1 MSILHKAYS
10 NTGPFTL
17 NILLMCSLTICIS
30 KQRTMHD
37 LSNTVPA
44 ISSKSSQQKH
54 TPRVCFGS
62 LVSVITVRLQDC
74 CEVESREPLFKYYQN
89 GV

>member
-1 MSILHKAYS
+1 MYKQAENDAWSGEY
-10 NTGPFTL
+10 
-17 NILLMCSLTICIS
+17 CSSHFL
-30 KQRTMHD
+30 
-37 LSNTVPA
+37 
-44 ISSKSSQQKH
+44 KSSQQKH